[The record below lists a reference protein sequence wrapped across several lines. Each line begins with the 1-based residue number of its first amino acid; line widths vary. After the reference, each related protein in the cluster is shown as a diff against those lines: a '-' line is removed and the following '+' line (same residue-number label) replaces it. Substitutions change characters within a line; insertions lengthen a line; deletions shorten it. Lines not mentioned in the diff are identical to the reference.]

1 MNFQELIEE
10 LKKFEGTEEYTN
22 FITGLITSDRVK
34 TYLDTDDG
42 KKLLQP
48 RLDKYHNK
56 SLETW
61 KANNLQGLVDARV
74 KELHP
79 DADPKDIEI
88 ERLKAELATKERE
101 ATREKL
107 TNKALSIANEK
118 GLPVDLISY
127 FVGED
132 EDSTIENLDNL
143 EKVFTNSVASTV
155 EKKLKD
161 TSYVPPKDESE
172 PVDGVTAA
180 MQALNPGLKF

>member
-10 LKKFEGTEEYTN
+10 LKKFEGTEDYTN
-22 FITGLITSDRVK
+22 FVTGLITSDRVK

-88 ERLKAELATKERE
+88 EKLRQELAQKERE

-107 TNKALSIANEK
+107 TNKAL
-118 GLPVDLISY
+118 
-127 FVGED
+127 
-132 EDSTIENLDNL
+132 
-143 EKVFTNSVASTV
+143 
-155 EKKLKD
+155 
-161 TSYVPPKDESE
+161 
-172 PVDGVTAA
+172 
-180 MQALNPGLKF
+180 